1 LGKTTRN
8 NLMINLNPTIL
19 IISNVNGQRILI
31 KRQITGMDKTNK
43 IKIYATHKRF
53 SINIRTQINRK

>member
-1 LGKTTRN
+1 
-8 NLMINLNPTIL
+8 MINLNPTIL